1 MGDTKK
7 ARKKF
12 ERPKKPWEKNRI
24 IEERKLINT
33 YGFKNKKEI
42 WKLNAMLRGF
52 RAQAR
57 TLVALNT
64 NQSKI
69 ESKNLIKRLVGMGL
83 LNENASFDDVLEL
96 TIDDISRRR
105 LISMVIA
112 KGLARTAKQAR
123 QFIVHKHILVNN
135 KKINAPNYLVLKN
148 EEDSIQFAKNS
159 CLSNNKHPLIEAMQN
174 ISKEEV
180 KLLEKIKKE
189 EKKNSKRK
197 IKKEVKETK
206 KTDKKEKKKELK
218 TEKRVKE
225 VKKNG

>member
-7 ARKKF
+7 PKKKF

-42 WKLNAMLRGF
+42 WRLNAMLRGF

-64 NQSKI
+64 TQSKI
-69 ESKNLIKRLVGMGL
+69 ESINLIKRLVRMGL
-83 LNENASFDDVLEL
+83 LNEDAGFDDVLEL

-135 KKINAPNYLVLKN
+135 KKVNAPNYLVLKN
-148 EEDSIQFAKNS
+148 EQDSIQFAENS
-159 CLSNNKHPLIEAMQN
+159 CLSDSKHPLIEAMQN

-189 EKKNSKRK
+189 EKKDSKKERIK
-197 IKKEVKETK
+197 EVKKEVSKGIKKETKKEVKT
-206 KTDKKEKKKELK
+206 
-218 TEKRVKE
+218 KE